1 MANPALQKSLSNDF
15 TYQDSSI
22 PMTIQGIGNK
32 TIMLFFALLISAG
45 ATWFIVPE
53 SIVFGAL
60 LPAILVGFGL
70 ALFISFSKK
79 TSPGLIF
86 GYSILQGFVVSG
98 ISKIFESQYEGII
111 STAIAATLFVA
122 ATVFFGW
129 RSGFIKVSDST
140 IKFMF
145 FALIGYSIFML
156 VELFTGVFTGGN
168 LYTSSWGWL
177 IALVGSG
184 LAAYMLAVDFHTINR
199 AVEMKMPVEGEW
211 RAAFGLMATL
221 VWLYVELLRLIGA
234 LRRE

>member
-1 MANPALQKSLSNDF
+1 MANPALKKSLSSDF
-15 TYQDSSI
+15 EYKSLAT
-22 PMTIQGIGNK
+22 PMTIEGIANK
-32 TIMLFFALLISAG
+32 TILLFFVLLAAAG
-45 ATWFIVPE
+45 LTWFIIPE
-53 SIVFGAL
+53 QIVFSLL

-70 ALFISFSKK
+70 ALFISFSKSTK
-79 TSPGLIF
+79 PALIF
-86 GYSILQGFVVSG
+86 TYAALQGLVVSG

-111 STAIAATLFVA
+111 STAITATLFVA

-129 RSGFIKVSDST
+129 RSGLIKVSDST

-156 VELFTGVFTGGN
+156 IELFTGIFTGGN

-177 IALVGSG
+177 VALVGSG
-184 LAAYMLAVDFHTINR
+184 LASYMLAVDFHTINR
-199 AVEMKMPVEGEW
+199 AVELKMPIEGEW

-234 LRRE
+234 LRRD